1 MFRVKIRTG
10 QKYVFYMHN
19 NDVLFEFFDG
29 VPNHCA
35 SDRANNSS
43 ISAVLFP
50 CIIIMSSA
58 CMAVV
63 DDDRPWP
70 RLMSN

>member
-1 MFRVKIRTG
+1 
-10 QKYVFYMHN
+10 MHN

-29 VPNHCA
+29 VSNHCA

-58 CMAVV
+58 CTACTGMAAVV
-63 DDDRPWP
+63 DDQPWP

>member
-1 MFRVKIRTG
+1 
-10 QKYVFYMHN
+10 MHN

-35 SDRANNSS
+35 GDRANNSS

-58 CMAVV
+58 CTACTGMAAV
-63 DDDRPWP
+63 DD
-70 RLMSN
+70 N

>member
-1 MFRVKIRTG
+1 
-10 QKYVFYMHN
+10 MHN

-50 CIIIMSSA
+50 CIIIMSKA
-58 CMAVV
+58 YAVGDIALV
-63 DDDRPWP
+63 PKK
-70 RLMSN
+70 